1 MKPTRAER
9 QQYWQHQ
16 MEVYQASG
24 LSGRQYCEQTQL
36 TYHCFIYWRRK
47 LSGAVESVESTPATP
62 SKPVTLAS
70 SGFISVRRPSVPTY
84 PKAEEGLVL
93 SLPNGLTIGNIQR
106 GTVAWVPDLLAVL
119 S

>member
-1 MKPTRAER
+1 MKPTRNER

-16 MEVYQASG
+16 IEAYEASG
-24 LSGRQYCEQTQL
+24 LSGRQYCEQSQL

-47 LSGAVESVESTPATP
+47 LRHAVESNEVAP
-62 SKPVTLAS
+62 SKPVTPAS
-70 SGFISVRRPSVPTY
+70 PGFIAVRRPSLVSPQGE
-84 PKAEEGLVL
+84 AGLVL

>member
-1 MKPTRAER
+1 MKPTRNER
-9 QQYWQHQ
+9 QQYWQQQ
-16 MEVYQASG
+16 METYEASG

-47 LSGAVESVESTPATP
+47 LSAEVESTLVTP
-62 SKPVTLAS
+62 SKPTTPTS
-70 SGFISVRRPSVPTY
+70 SGFIAVRRPPPVY
-84 PKAEEGLVL
+84 PQGEEGLVL